1 MDVGAPF
8 FGRWLFGDAASLAA
22 AAVLGLGFGFFLER
36 AGFGSAR
43 KLTAQFYFTDMSV
56 LKVMFTAIVT
66 AMVGV
71 YLLSAIGW
79 LDFSKLALTPTYLVP
94 QIAGGLIFGVGFI
107 LGGYCPGTSVT
118 ALAIG
123 RLDAGVYMLGMLA
136 GVAAFSETYDAL
148 FASWAHA
155 TAMGR
160 LTLPKALGLPYGALV
175 AGVLLMA
182 IGAFAVAE
190 RVERRFSRSARG
202 PVSTAH

>member
-1 MDVGAPF
+1 MDVAAPF
-8 FGRWLFGDAASLAA
+8 FARGMFGDDASLAA
-22 AAVLGLGFGFFLER
+22 AALLGLGFGFFLER

-66 AMVGV
+66 AMLGV

-94 QIAGGLIFGVGFI
+94 QVVGGLVFGVGFI
-107 LGGYCPGTSVT
+107 LGGYCPGTSV
-118 ALAIG
+118 AGLAIG
-123 RLDAGVYMLGMLA
+123 RIDAGVYALGMLA

-160 LTLPKALGLPYGALV
+160 LTLPKALGLPYGAIVVAVLV
-175 AGVLLMA
+175 MALGTFALAG
-182 IGAFAVAE
+182 
-190 RVERRFSRSARG
+190 RVEAALSRRARSA
-202 PVSTAH
+202 STGT

>member
-1 MDVGAPF
+1 MDVGAPLF
-8 FGRWLFGDAASLAA
+8 ALGRFGDDASFAV
-22 AAVLGLGFGFFLER
+22 AVLLGVGFGIFLER

-94 QIAGGLIFGVGFI
+94 QVAGGLLFGVGFI
-107 LGGYCPGTSVT
+107 LGGYCPGTSV
-118 ALAIG
+118 AGIAIG
-123 RLDAGVYMLGMLA
+123 RIDAGVYVLGMLA

-175 AGVLLMA
+175 AGVLVAAL
-182 IGAFAVAE
+182 GAFALAE
-190 RVERRFSRSARG
+190 RVEGVFRRRARAA
-202 PVSTAH
+202 STGT